1 MLEAAL
7 VGLIVAAAV
16 AYAAWALL
24 PAALRLRAAER
35 IGRWADRAPRRSGLA
50 RMAAV
55 LERNARARLGGCS
68 NCSPGHDGSRRRS
81 GTRRNPD

>member
-1 MLEAAL
+1 MLEAVL
-7 VGLIVAAAV
+7 VGLIVVAAV
-16 AYAAWALL
+16 AYAAWTLL

-35 IGRWADRAPRRSGLA
+35 FSRWADRDGRPAGLV
-50 RMAAV
+50 RMADT